1 MEGVRARDRRDPAVR
16 VPLSMGPAPD
26 VFLGCCGGGRPW
38 APSRG
43 CASRRRGDERS
54 GTLEV

>member
-16 VPLSMGPAPD
+16 VRLSMGPAPD
-26 VFLGCCGGGRPW
+26 VLLGCCGGGRPW

-43 CASRRRGDERS
+43 RASQRRGDERS